1 MLLTFHEPEL
11 NALVLRTACPSPP
24 PLSPKGRGDYFPSPA
39 VRERGGGEGG
49 HRFKAHAVHG
59 RWAVSAAPIQ
69 AARNKLGL
77 IFCLVLAPL
86 LAAAV
91 GAQAQDAISLR
102 ARHADLKDRLAN
114 NQFQR
119 PLYLE
124 SVQTSGELKGDVFAL
139 VEHPFAI
146 VRVALQSVN
155 QWCDVLVLHLNV
167 KGCKYVRKSGA
178 NRLLVSIGKKEDQPA
193 EDAYTLEFA
202 HSSAGATPDYLHVR
216 LNAEVGPL
224 GTKNYL
230 IQLQAVPID
239 ARHSF
244 IHMSYSY
251 GYGLTARLAMK
262 AYLVTIGREKV
273 GFSIVGHQPDGR
285 PVYIRNVL
293 GLVERNAMRYYLAID
308 AYLDAYLLPAGEQV
322 EARLRD
328 WFASTERY
336 ATQLHEMDQGKYL
349 EMKRKEIRRQGAE

>member
-1 MLLTFHEPEL
+1 MLPLAHHYRVKNCIYLCKNYLSIRFRVS
-11 NALVLRTACPSPP
+11 NSVCNQAVALI
-24 PLSPKGRGDYFPSPA
+24 
-39 VRERGGGEGG
+39 
-49 HRFKAHAVHG
+49 RFG
-59 RWAVSAAPIQ
+59 MLF
-69 AARNKLGL
+69 ARYKQNL
-77 IFCLVLAPL
+77 IIYLLLAPML
-86 LAAAV
+86 TAAF

-124 SVQTSGELKGDVFAL
+124 STQTSGEIRGDVFAV
-139 VEHPFAI
+139 VEHPFTI
-146 VRVALQSVN
+146 VREALQSVD
-155 QWCDVLVLHLNV
+155 QWCDILILHLNV
-167 KGCKYVRKSGA
+167 KRCKYTRKSGA
-178 NRLLVSIGKKEDQPA
+178 SRLLVSVGKKEDQPA

-202 HSSAGATPDYLHVR
+202 YRIAVATPDYLQLR
-216 LNAEVGPL
+216 LNADVGPL

-244 IHMSYSY
+244 MHMSYSY
-251 GYGLTARLAMK
+251 GYGFAAHLAMK
-262 AYLVTIGREKV
+262 AYLATIGREKV

-308 AYLDAYLLPAGEQV
+308 AYLGAYLLPAGEQV

-328 WFASTERY
+328 WFANTERY
-336 ATQLHEMDQGKYL
+336 ATQLHEMDRGEYL
-349 EMKRKEIRRQGAE
+349 EIKRKEIRRQWAE